1 LRSALVAD
9 ATSMI
14 PRGTRSR
21 PILHVTSNGKEGI
34 PVFTNNINSP
44 GFFHVTTFVL
54 QQEAFRANAVTCT
67 MSHPRKLVK
76 NYCNCGFNISSAY
89 VSFWSEGHEI
99 APLLSVEVYMPSH
112 WSPSHF
118 LVELENSIL
127 ECSII
132 SLINT
137 FTLNGI
143 IYPFISINSIHY
155 RYLTSLK

>member
-1 LRSALVAD
+1 VLSSCIVAD
-9 ATSMI
+9 ATSII
-14 PRGTRSR
+14 PRGTRSC

-44 GFFHVTTFVL
+44 GFFHVSTFML
-54 QQEAFRANAVTCT
+54 QQEAFQANAVTCT
-67 MSHPRKLVK
+67 MSHPRKLLK
-76 NYCNCGFNISSAY
+76 NYSNCGFNISSAY

-99 APLLSVEVYMPSH
+99 APLLTVEVYIPSQ

-132 SLINT
+132 SLINM
-137 FTLNGI
+137 FTLI
-143 IYPFISINSIHY
+143 EWDYLSIHFNQ
-155 RYLTSLK
+155 LNTL